1 MLVQQTTSQ
10 STRILSVNTGSSS
23 VRLALFSTDSTGAP
37 SVIARARYT
46 RTEVGPGSVHQGF
59 LLHNKIPAVTTV
71 THRVVHAGERLVTP
85 RRLDAAT
92 EVEIERLSELAPLHN
107 PLVADVIDRV
117 PGLSV
122 ALPI

>member
-10 STRILSVNTGSSS
+10 STRILTVNTGSSS
-23 VRLALFSTDSTGAP
+23 VRFALFSTDSTGAP
-37 SVIARARYT
+37 SGIARARYAC
-46 RTEVGPGSVHQGF
+46 TEVGPGSVHQGF
-59 LLHNKIPAVTTV
+59 LLHNKIPAVTAV

-85 RRLDAAT
+85 CRLDAAT
-92 EVEIERLSELAPLHN
+92 EAEIERLSELAPLHN